1 VEGYID
7 AWEGKGREWFG
18 GKEKLPC
25 LNVNHPPPRKTKCN
39 FRRFLKI
46 CLIGGIQEL
55 GRQRKGFRDY
65 HNHVTVDLR
74 S

>member
-25 LNVNHPPPRKTKCN
+25 LNVNQPPISPKK
-39 FRRFLKI
+39 K
-46 CLIGGIQEL
+46 
-55 GRQRKGFRDY
+55 K
-65 HNHVTVDLR
+65 
-74 S
+74 